1 MAGLVLP
8 TGRAGGWHHAR
19 VPTMTDRYDRRARGY
34 ARHWAPVLAPT
45 ALRVLDLAD
54 AWLPRDGAGATILDV
69 GAGTGTLT
77 LAAAR
82 RWPAAHV
89 IGLDPSEG
97 MLAVARQAARN
108 LPRPLRFVTAP
119 ADAIPLPEAS
129 VDVAVSSFVLQLVP
143 DRLAALRE
151 IRRVLRPG
159 GRLAYATW
167 LADDRPFAASEAVDA
182 ALDELGLEEPEE
194 PEPARAGDLASTGAV
209 AAQLRRA
216 GFRPAGARAHLLEHA
231 WTAESYLA
239 YRLHCYDEVLV
250 AALEPDRQARLETM
264 ARARLAGL
272 GGEELHFRAGI
283 VFGWGQRPYQ

>member
-1 MAGLVLP
+1 V
-8 TGRAGGWHHAR
+8 
-19 VPTMTDRYDRRARGY
+19 
-34 ARHWAPVLAPT
+34 
-45 ALRVLDLAD
+45 
-54 AWLPRDGAGATILDV
+54 PRDGAGATILDV

-97 MLAVARQAARN
+97 MLAVARQATRS
-108 LPRPLRFVTAP
+108 LPRPPRLVTAP

-167 LADDRPFAASEAVDA
+167 LADDRPFAAREAVDA
-182 ALDELGLEEPEE
+182 ALDELGLEEPDE
-194 PEPARAGDLASTGAV
+194 PEPPRAGDLATTGAA

-216 GFRPAGARAHLLEHA
+216 GFRPAGARAHLLEHS

-239 YRLHCYDEVLV
+239 YRLGCYDEELV

-264 ARARLAGL
+264 ARARLEKL

-283 VFGWGQRPYQ
+283 VFGWGQRPLGRVPSARRPAGQQAR